1 MNLRQ
6 LEIFYAII
14 QAGTISGAAKNLN
27 VSQPNVTRVLSHTE
41 QQLGFQLFE
50 RVKGRLVPTQE
61 AKEMLPEV
69 ERIYQQL
76 GQFRSLTNKLKKGSL
91 HLRLGAP
98 PVLASSLLTPIIAEL
113 CENKDLS
120 IEISTANR
128 NELCDALLRNELDV
142 AVCFGDD
149 APAAITQ
156 QRLLSEELVVLAPRQ
171 CWQQSDES
179 NQVSLNDLLTAP
191 LPLIGLD
198 QRDPLGILHHQA
210 IQSIRPDYH
219 HQITVRSSTTAAELV
234 RHNAGLAIVEPWT
247 AKQYQSCADVTQL
260 KLADPIQFHVS
271 ILHAEHHPLSV
282 TAQQFIQHLQ
292 QAVA

>member
-14 QAGTISGAAKNLN
+14 KAGTISGAAKNLH

-50 RVKGRLVPTQE
+50 RVKGKLIPTQE

-69 ERIYQQL
+69 EGIYQQL

-98 PVLASSLLTPIIAEL
+98 PILASSLLTPIIAEL
-113 CENKDLS
+113 CEDKNLS

-142 AVCFGDD
+142 AVCFGND
-149 APAAITQ
+149 APSAIAQET
-156 QRLLSEELVVLAPRQ
+156 LLTEHLLVLAPRNAIPLHQ
-171 CWQQSDES
+171 NNSI
-179 NQVSLNDLLTAP
+179 SLEELIAHP
-191 LPLIGLD
+191 LPIIGLD
-198 QRDPLGILHHQA
+198 QRDPLGTLHQQA
-210 IQSIRPDYH
+210 IQMLSPDYH

-234 RHNAGLAIVEPWT
+234 SHNAGIAIVEPWT
-247 AKQYQSCADVTQL
+247 ARQYQSNERIEHIQL
-260 KLADPIQFHVS
+260 SQPIEFHVS

-282 TAQQFIQHLQ
+282 TSHQFIDHLKKSI
-292 QAVA
+292 